1 MTCVCVFFCLFVFA
15 NMCSLCAFYVS
26 THLYVCVRLIMISMN
41 YACSVMLFIQFQ
53 LLFSPQTTLQ
63 RRVSGHLAVNKLE
76 LIDFDSGQHQSAKQT
91 PGSELNK
98 TTSEH
103 CSQVSSCA

>member
-1 MTCVCVFFCLFVFA
+1 
-15 NMCSLCAFYVS
+15 MCSRRAFYVS
-26 THLYVCVRLIMISMN
+26 SHLYVCVRLIIISMN

-76 LIDFDSGQHQSAKQT
+76 LIDFDSGQHPSASRHQGASLTKPPPSAVLRSVPVQT
-91 PGSELNK
+91 IDCQG
-98 TTSEH
+98 H
-103 CSQVSSCA
+103 GRG